1 MGTLVW
7 DFDGTLGYRVGGW
20 AGACVDVLEDT
31 DPAREVTIE
40 DVRPHLQ
47 SGYPWHTPERPH
59 TDVST
64 ADEWWRQLYPR
75 FSTAFEAN
83 GVSPDRARDLARD
96 VRRTYVTSDWHVYED
111 AIPAL
116 SRLAE
121 EGWRHVVLSNH
132 VPELAS
138 ILESLELTAHLEV
151 IYVSAAIGYEK
162 PHPEAF
168 RPVLSDIGFDPGD
181 FDEAD
186 RVITASDESNPD
198 IWMIGDSYRADVAG
212 ANAVGLPGILV
223 RDSHPEATY
232 ECDDLSSIDDILS
245 DPRTAP

>member
-1 MGTLVW
+1 MGILVW
-7 DFDGTLGYRVGGW
+7 DFDGTLGYREGGW
-20 AGACVDVLEDT
+20 AGACVAVLEDT
-31 DPAREVTIE
+31 DPARAVTID

-47 SGYPWHTPERPH
+47 SGYPWHTPEEAH

-64 ADEWWRQLYPR
+64 ADEWWEMLYPR

-83 GVSPDRARDLARD
+83 GVSPDRARNLARQ
-96 VRRTYVTSDWHVYED
+96 VRRTYVSSDWHVYD
-111 AIPAL
+111 DTIPTL

-132 VPELAS
+132 VPELPS
-138 ILESLELTAHLEV
+138 ILESLELRAHLEA

-168 RPVLSDIGFDPGD
+168 RPVLDDVGVDITVAESDQFPTDG
-181 FDEAD
+181 
-186 RVITASDESNPD
+186 DESEPD

-212 ANAVGLPGILV
+212 ARGVGLPGILV

-232 ECDDLSSIDDILS
+232 VCEDLSSIDDILD
-245 DPRTAP
+245 DPLASR